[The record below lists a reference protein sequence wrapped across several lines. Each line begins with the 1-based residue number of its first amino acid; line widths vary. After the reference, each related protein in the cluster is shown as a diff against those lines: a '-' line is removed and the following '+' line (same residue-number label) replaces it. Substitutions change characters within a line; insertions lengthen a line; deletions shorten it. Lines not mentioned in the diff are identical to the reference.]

1 MASYEEILKRLE
13 AEGNLRTI
21 PAVTDREIIDFSTND
36 YMGLATRVDLR
47 EKFFS
52 NEANRLLPMSSSASR
67 LLASCQNEHNR
78 LEQLLE
84 ELYGRPALLFNSGY
98 HANTGIIPA
107 LAEGNT
113 LIVADKLSH
122 ASIIDGMVLS
132 RTKFTRFP
140 HNDYDRLEHILGEAE
155 DRYERILIVTESVFS
170 MDGDFSDIE
179 HLAEIKRRHKNAM
192 LYIDEAH
199 AFGVTG
205 KYGLG
210 LSRDSAAFPDIDVVI
225 GTFGKAAAS
234 AGAFA
239 SVTPTVKSYLINK
252 ARSFIFSTAL
262 PPMTSAWTRFM
273 VETLTGMEQERAH
286 IARLSGLLNEALHI
300 TDRAPS
306 HIAPFITGDAR
317 RAIDLSKKLLAL
329 GYKALPIRT
338 PTVPAGTER
347 LRFSLSASMTANDI
361 TGLGNAITTLT
372 T

>member
-1 MASYEEILKRLE
+1 MASYEEILNRLE
-13 AEGNLRTI
+13 AEGNLRAI
-21 PAVTDREIIDFSTND
+21 PASTEGKIVDFSTND
-36 YMGLATRVDLR
+36 YMGLAERTELR
-47 EKFFS
+47 EKFF
-52 NEANRLLPMSSSASR
+52 NLEEHRLLPMSSSASR
-67 LLASCQNEHNR
+67 LLASCQIEHNR
-78 LEQLLE
+78 LEQTLE

-140 HNDYDRLEHILGEAE
+140 HNDYDRLERIVNDAE
-155 DRYERILIVTESVFS
+155 GKYERILIVTESVFS
-170 MDGDFSDIE
+170 MDGDRSDIAR
-179 HLAEIKRRHKNAM
+179 LADIKRRHKNTM

-199 AFGVTG
+199 AFGVEG

-210 LSRDSAAFPDIDVVI
+210 LSHDSPAFQDVDVVI

-239 SVTPTVKSYLINK
+239 SVTSTVKNYLINR

-273 VETLTGMEQERAH
+273 VETLTEMEDERH
-286 IARLSGLLNEALHI
+286 HLRHLSQLLHVALHI
-300 TDRAPS
+300 NGGEPS
-306 HIAPFITGDAR
+306 HIAPLITGDSR
-317 RAIDLSKKLLAL
+317 QAIELSEKLKAL

-338 PTVPAGTER
+338 PTVPVGTER
-347 LRFSLSASMTANDI
+347 LRFSLSASMTDRDI
-361 TGLGNAITTLT
+361 TGLGNAITSLMS
-372 T
+372 

>member
-1 MASYEEILKRLE
+1 MASYDEILNRLE

-21 PAVTDREIIDFSTND
+21 PTETDRKILDFSTND
-36 YMGLATRVDLR
+36 YMGLGERIDLR
-47 EKFFS
+47 EKFFNQES
-52 NEANRLLPMSSSASR
+52 NRLLPMSSSASR
-67 LLASCQNEHNR
+67 LLASSQEQHNR
-78 LEQLLE
+78 LEQLLAD
-84 ELYGRPALLFNSGY
+84 LYGRPALLFNSGY

-132 RTKFTRFP
+132 RTSFTRFP
-140 HNDYDRLEHILGEAE
+140 HNDYSRLERIVSDAE
-155 DRYERILIVTESVFS
+155 GKYDRILIVTESVFS
-170 MDGDFSDIE
+170 MDGDCSDIE
-179 HLAEIKRRHKNAM
+179 RLAEIKCRHKNTM

-199 AFGVTG
+199 AFGVKG

-210 LSRDSAAFPDIDVVI
+210 MSHDSAAYSDVDVVI

-239 SVTPTVKSYLINK
+239 TMTATVKNYLINR

-262 PPMTSAWTRFM
+262 APMTSAWTRFM
-273 VETLTGMEQERAH
+273 VETLTEMDEERAYVN
-286 IARLSGLLNEALHI
+286 RLASCLHDALHI
-300 TDRAPS
+300 TDMTPS
-306 HIAPFITGDAR
+306 HIAPLIVGDAR
-317 RAIDLSKKLLAL
+317 LAVKISQQLLAL

-347 LRFSLSASMTANDI
+347 LRFSLSATMTENDI
-361 TGLGNAITTLT
+361 TGLGKAISTLT
-372 T
+372 K

>member
-67 LLASCQNEHNR
+67 LLASCQDEHNR

-84 ELYGRPALLFNSGY
+84 DLYGRPALLFNSGY

-140 HNDYDRLEHILGEAE
+140 HNDYNRLEHILGEAE

-179 HLAEIKRRHKNAM
+179 RLAEIKRRHKNAM

-205 KYGLG
+205 EYGLG

-262 PPMTSAWTRFM
+262 PP
-273 VETLTGMEQERAH
+273 
-286 IARLSGLLNEALHI
+286 I
-300 TDRAPS
+300 DRKS
-306 HIAPFITGDAR
+306 
-317 RAIDLSKKLLAL
+317 
-329 GYKALPIRT
+329 
-338 PTVPAGTER
+338 VV
-347 LRFSLSASMTANDI
+347 
-361 TGLGNAITTLT
+361 
-372 T
+372 